1 MADESDAWS
10 EEMGDDSVFYSDEE
24 QDQKDRRAFLPS
36 HFGVKRCR
44 QLVNSVAEGETLHH
58 IEEDPGDVF
67 IHHGSLE
74 KQAMWTKEGFHNL
87 HMLTSLQAGKA
98 PTECTKMLLD
108 VQTKYDTSTP
118 EEKASA
124 SSHNLLNPL
133 IEKSQHLP
141 RAETQRS
148 RNRRLQQDAEM
159 EQSFQTRPEFLQ
171 NPSRSTLPTVK
182 KSGCDGF
189 NHLTSS
195 KYSTVSY
202 RKICRGNTQQKIK
215 DYEVK
220 LRKK

>member
-1 MADESDAWS
+1 METGSFIPNYPGVEGGTPEVSEVFGRNTPDVLQMADESDAWS

-98 PTECTKMLLD
+98 ETECTKMLLD

-118 EEKASA
+118 EEKGKIA
-124 SSHNLLNPL
+124 LLSFK
-133 IEKSQHLP
+133 II
-141 RAETQRS
+141 
-148 RNRRLQQDAEM
+148 RL
-159 EQSFQTRPEFLQ
+159 
-171 NPSRSTLPTVK
+171 N
-182 KSGCDGF
+182 
-189 NHLTSS
+189 
-195 KYSTVSY
+195 
-202 RKICRGNTQQKIK
+202 
-215 DYEVK
+215 
-220 LRKK
+220 